1 MIGYISLGFLL
12 LVSFIFNI
20 YFVTSSNQCQ
30 TKAIVEEQRMMSIP
44 PKDTRP
50 IYNGTQVV
58 ECKREFFLFHQDQNH
73 VCEVVNIIIKN
84 DTKIIGK
91 NNVNF

>member
-1 MIGYISLGFLL
+1 MTGYILLGFLL
-12 LVSFIFNI
+12 SVSFIFNL
-20 YFVTSSNQCQ
+20 YFVTISNQCQ
-30 TKAIVEEQRMMSIP
+30 TKAIVEEQRVNIP
-44 PKDTRP
+44 QKDTRP

-73 VCEVVNIIIKN
+73 VCEVVNILIKN

-91 NNVNF
+91 KYLI